1 MFQIAAAAV
10 NRATGRPVKQQVIT
24 GGMRMGMGIAIR
36 FVKAKKVNGYICR
49 FMEGEKISM
58 NHLL

>member
-24 GGMRMGMGIAIR
+24 GGMGMKMGIAIR
-36 FVKAKKVNGYICR
+36 FVKAKRVNRYIC
-49 FMEGEKISM
+49 
-58 NHLL
+58 